1 MSVITRSLT
10 IFIASVL
17 LAGAAFAQGPEG
29 QSDQR
34 SFRVNLYVVAGSGE
48 RAASDKVKNAVKD
61 LGDVFDIGNLKIGS
75 AFYQRISGG
84 GSGSISSIQ
93 RDFAGYSIENQPVF
107 TEWQVNVLDAQG
119 AAGTVGF
126 RRFFFKARV
135 PSMVQN
141 AVTYQSVET
150 NVNNVRVW
158 LGKPAVVATLKAPMS
173 DSVLFLVL
181 EAELADP
188 A

>member
-1 MSVITRSLT
+1 ML
-10 IFIASVL
+10 IASL
-17 LAGAAFAQGPEG
+17 MLAGAAFAQGPERPR
-29 QSDQR
+29 DQR
-34 SFRVNLYVVAGSGE
+34 SFKVNLYVVAGSGD
-48 RAASDKVKNAVKD
+48 RSAPDKVRNAVRD
-61 LGDVFDIGNLKIGS
+61 LSDVFDVKDLKIGS

-93 RDFAGYSIENQPVF
+93 RDFAGYTVENQPVF
-107 TEWQVNVLDAQG
+107 TEWQVNNLDSEG

-126 RRFFFKARV
+126 RRFYFKARV

-150 NVNNVRVW
+150 TVSNVRVW
-158 LGKPAVVATLKAPMS
+158 LGRPAVVATLKAPMS